1 MNARLVQ
8 QPIACEVP
16 EQIVENTPTTP
27 KVVVVQR
34 FGERKLYRRDYL

>member
-16 EQIVENTPTTP
+16 EQIVENTPTVS